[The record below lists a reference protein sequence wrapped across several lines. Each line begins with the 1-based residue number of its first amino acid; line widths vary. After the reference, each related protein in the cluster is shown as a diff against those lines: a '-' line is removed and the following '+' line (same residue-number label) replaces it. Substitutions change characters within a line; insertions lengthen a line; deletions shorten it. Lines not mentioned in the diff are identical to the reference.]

1 MVYPEH
7 RRRSGFQEA
16 RVILLEFFLFRHLDE
31 IALGYVMENVGRIM
45 LMRLMQLHFSQI
57 LLYAFAILDTLRVMS
72 DLYEW

>member
-31 IALGYVMENVGRIM
+31 IALGYVMKM
-45 LMRLMQLHFSQI
+45 LDGDRKS
-57 LLYAFAILDTLRVMS
+57 VV
-72 DLYEW
+72 